1 MQIESEATVLKFKIS
16 NAFVEWTAVFDSDQN
31 EAMLQ
36 AGGMAVF
43 CRGLNK
49 EDPQRVIVISQEE
62 ESISLKMFAGHN
74 AKAFSRVL

>member
-1 MQIESEATVLKFKIS
+1 MQIASEAIVLKFKIS
-16 NAFVEWTAVFDSDQN
+16 NTFLEWTALFDSDQN

-49 EDPQRVIVISQEE
+49 EDPQRVIVIPQAE

-74 AKAFSRVL
+74 AKAFPQF

>member
-1 MQIESEATVLKFKIS
+1 MG
-16 NAFVEWTAVFDSDQN
+16 WTAVFDSDQN

-43 CRGLNK
+43 CRSLNK
-49 EDPQRVIVISQEE
+49 EDPQRVIVIPQAE

-74 AKAFSRVL
+74 AKAFSRV